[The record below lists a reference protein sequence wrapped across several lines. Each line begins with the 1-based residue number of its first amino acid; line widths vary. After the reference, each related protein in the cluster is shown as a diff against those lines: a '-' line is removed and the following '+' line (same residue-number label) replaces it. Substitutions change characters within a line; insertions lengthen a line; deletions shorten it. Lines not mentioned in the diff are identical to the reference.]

1 MNLSTIVAT
10 HKRVLH
16 FASRLTMKDER
27 LSEADILTIQEP
39 NTNSG
44 QSLGLPP
51 AFAKESI
58 ADFDFDFLYPIC
70 GHCVTL

>member
-1 MNLSTIVAT
+1 
-10 HKRVLH
+10 
-16 FASRLTMKDER
+16 MKDER
-27 LSEADILTIQEP
+27 LSEAEILTIQEP

-44 QSLGLPP
+44 QSWGLPP
-51 AFAKESI
+51 ACAKEAT